1 MSYTGYNVEDA
12 MLINKGS
19 VDRGIFRTSYFTSYE
34 AREESA
40 KVSGTTVNSFFS
52 NIESKPKVDK
62 LKEGYDYSK
71 LDEFGLVKENTAI
84 DEKIALIGKLNS
96 NVDSKGEYTDD
107 SVYTKKGQLG
117 YVDKSFISEGEEGF
131 RIAKIRI
138 REERLPAI
146 GDKMASRCGQ
156 KGTVGLIVA
165 EEDMPFT
172 ADGIRPDLI
181 INPHALPSRMTI
193 GQLIESL
200 FGKACATYGSYGDC
214 TAFRSKGSNY
224 SVYGEMLTKMN
235 YHCSGNQLMYNG
247 FTGEQIYSEIYIG
260 PTYYMRLK
268 HMVKDKINYRATGKR
283 SMLTRQTNQGRAND
297 GGLKI
302 GEMERDG
309 IMANGLSYFLNESY
323 MVRGDQY
330 YMAVCNK
337 TGTIAIYNT
346 DKNLFISP
354 FSDGPLTFSK
364 DIEGEPVL
372 DVFSKFGRSFSILRI
387 PYALKLMIQ
396 ELQVL
401 NVQMRIITEQ
411 NVDQLLNLSY
421 QSRNIDKLLH
431 LPIDSNE
438 AKNDIKT
445 IVANYKKQT
454 DTKNKL
460 LNRERMEYDMQQQ
473 NFQVQISKPVPQG
486 MNESDIYR
494 KQENF
499 VPPAEWNT
507 SPVDESQFGELK
519 EEQWAPEDE
528 FPSTPSNPLA
538 PLAPLAQFSP
548 GYAPTSPAS
557 QFSPGYAPLSPAS
570 PMPNFPDE
578 IMKQEWL
585 KLPYNKQQDIIN
597 LPLDEQ
603 ITIMKQIISDR
614 PALNT
619 GPTNFE
625 DANLQKYFTQ
635 LPKEEQIDLL
645 KLSHER
651 QIEKLKELSRT
662 FRPEPGLK
670 IVVPKTAAENLYEGK
685 LSLLAPTDTLKAVTT
700 KDDDIVAAAN
710 DSGDSNKGG
719 TKKIT
724 II

>member
-1 MSYTGYNVEDA
+1 
-12 MLINKGS
+12 
-19 VDRGIFRTSYFTSYE
+19 
-34 AREESA
+34 
-40 KVSGTTVNSFFS
+40 
-52 NIESKPKVDK
+52 
-62 LKEGYDYSK
+62 
-71 LDEFGLVKENTAI
+71 
-84 DEKIALIGKLNS
+84 
-96 NVDSKGEYTDD
+96 
-107 SVYTKKGQLG
+107 
-117 YVDKSFISEGEEGF
+117 
-131 RIAKIRI
+131 
-138 REERLPAI
+138 
-146 GDKMASRCGQ
+146 
-156 KGTVGLIVA
+156 
-165 EEDMPFT
+165 
-172 ADGIRPDLI
+172 
-181 INPHALPSRMTI
+181 
-193 GQLIESL
+193 
-200 FGKACATYGSYGDC
+200 
-214 TAFRSKGSNY
+214 
-224 SVYGEMLTKMN
+224 
-235 YHCSGNQLMYNG
+235 
-247 FTGEQIYSEIYIG
+247 
-260 PTYYMRLK
+260 MRLK

-364 DIEGEPVL
+364 DINGEPVL

-431 LPIDSNE
+431 LPIDSDE

-460 LNRERMEYDMQQQ
+460 LSRERMEYDMQQQ

-494 KQENF
+494 KQENY

-507 SPVDESQFGELK
+507 SPVDESQFGELNQEPGSLSK
-519 EEQWAPEDE
+519 EQWAPEDE

-538 PLAPLAQFSP
+538 PLAPLEQFSP
-548 GYAPTSPAS
+548 GYAPLSPAS

-585 KLPYNKQQDIIN
+585 KLPYNKQQDILN
-597 LPLDEQ
+597 HPLDEQ

-614 PALNT
+614 PAPNT

-685 LSLLAPTDTLKAVTT
+685 LSLLAPTDTQKAVTT